1 MPIPGINFGS
11 IGMLGQNLQTNVVFK
26 TDNVLCK
33 PNKPGI
39 KHYVK
44 MGKPGQNFTKLYKI
58 IQKRQKNYK
67 FMPYFQ
73 HFIMAKKVLINV
85 DIC

>member
-44 MGKPGQNFTKLYKI
+44 MGKPGQNFTKLYKKDKKI
-58 IQKRQKNYK
+58 ISLCHI
-67 FMPYFQ
+67 FSTLLWP
-73 HFIMAKKVLINV
+73 KK
-85 DIC
+85 C